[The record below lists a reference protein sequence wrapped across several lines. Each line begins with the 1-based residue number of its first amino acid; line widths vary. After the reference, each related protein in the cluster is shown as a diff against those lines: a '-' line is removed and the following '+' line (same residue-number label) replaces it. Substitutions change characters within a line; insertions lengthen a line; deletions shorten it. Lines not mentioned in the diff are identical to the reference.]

1 MKIIDSDTDT
11 DHGTQVLLCTQD
23 CKYKD
28 RALLWFRHLQGK
40 PCSQEKPF
48 RHLISLSEKED
59 RKEKR
64 HEGRRDK
71 GEFFKKLVLTFLV
84 IWSLF
89 HPPELTSPIQAA
101 CLANSTQTF
110 GNTDVSR
117 YHL

>member
-11 DHGTQVLLCTQD
+11 DHRTQALLCTQD
-23 CKYKD
+23 CKYKYKV

-48 RHLISLSEKED
+48 RHLMALSEKAD

-71 GEFFKKLVLTFLV
+71 GE
-84 IWSLF
+84 LF
-89 HPPELTSPIQAA
+89 
-101 CLANSTQTF
+101 
-110 GNTDVSR
+110 
-117 YHL
+117 